1 MKKTIINIL
10 FVITFLILYFLQ
22 LNFFS
27 WFKIAGA
34 MPNLFIILVFYIGLF
49 AGRRMGITY
58 GIVFGLLLDFLVGEK
73 IGITAIMLGIC
84 GIIGGI
90 FDKNFSKDSRIT
102 IMIMI
107 IGTTIIYEVGM
118 YILRYA
124 ILKSSVE
131 ILSFTK
137 LLTAETV
144 FNVILT
150 IIFYPFMQKTGHKVE
165 NEYKS
170 STILTRYF

>member
-10 FVITFLILYFLQ
+10 FVITFIILYFLQ

-27 WFKIAGA
+27 WFRIAGT
-34 MPNLFIILVFYIGLF
+34 MPNLFIVLVFYIGLF
-49 AGRRMGITY
+49 AGKRMGITY
-58 GIVFGLLLDFLVGEK
+58 GIVFGLLLDFLIGQK
-73 IGITAIMLGIC
+73 IGITSIMLGIC

-102 IMIMI
+102 IIIMI
-107 IGTTIIYEVGM
+107 IGITIIYEIGM
-118 YILRYA
+118 YILRFA

-137 LLTAETV
+137 LLVAETV

-150 IIFYPFMQKTGHKVE
+150 LILYPFIQKTGHKVE